1 MKNTSIAL
9 ESGRNIAYLHD
20 KKNTSIALESGRN
33 IAINPRTT
41 MIAPDSGGEGGQAL
55 PPLIIKHYF

>member
-9 ESGRNIAYLHD
+9 ESGRNLAYLHE

-41 MIAPDSGGEGGQAL
+41 MIAPDSGGGRRF
-55 PPLIIKHYF
+55 PLS